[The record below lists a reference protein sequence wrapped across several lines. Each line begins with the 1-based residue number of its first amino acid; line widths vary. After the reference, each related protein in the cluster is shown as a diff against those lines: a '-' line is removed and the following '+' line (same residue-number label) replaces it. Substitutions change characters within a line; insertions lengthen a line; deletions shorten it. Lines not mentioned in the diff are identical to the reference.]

1 MAVKKLSRKSI
12 ANYWMYSW
20 WKYLALVVVC
30 VMGVDV
36 LFTTTAYRV
45 PEDKKVEVFI
55 LNGYV
60 DADRL
65 YNDLWPALLAFDAEQ
80 EEMLIQNINISSSD
94 VYAYMQFSTYVAAQ
108 QGDVCLMPTSEV
120 KKLVTDGAEYSFL
133 ELTPYIESGVIDPRD
148 IDLSAGRFR
157 SSEGIEGLYAIPADS
172 LYGLF
177 ELSNNPAD
185 SMLCI
190 LDYNGNDEASAAV
203 LGQMIE
209 FYHGEKPEIHEE
221 QTDTVQAPLF

>member
-80 EEMLIQNINISSSD
+80 EEMLIQNININSSD

-120 KKLVTDGAEYSFL
+120 KKLVTDGAEYSFR
-133 ELTPYIESGVIDPRD
+133 TGKSI
-148 IDLSAGRFR
+148 
-157 SSEGIEGLYAIPADS
+157 
-172 LYGLF
+172 
-177 ELSNNPAD
+177 
-185 SMLCI
+185 
-190 LDYNGNDEASAAV
+190 
-203 LGQMIE
+203 
-209 FYHGEKPEIHEE
+209 
-221 QTDTVQAPLF
+221 

>member
-36 LFTTTAYRV
+36 LFTMTAYRV

-80 EEMLIQNINISSSD
+80 EEMLIQN
-94 VYAYMQFSTYVAAQ
+94 
-108 QGDVCLMPTSEV
+108 
-120 KKLVTDGAEYSFL
+120 
-133 ELTPYIESGVIDPRD
+133 R
-148 IDLSAGRFR
+148 
-157 SSEGIEGLYAIPADS
+157 
-172 LYGLF
+172 
-177 ELSNNPAD
+177 
-185 SMLCI
+185 
-190 LDYNGNDEASAAV
+190 
-203 LGQMIE
+203 
-209 FYHGEKPEIHEE
+209 
-221 QTDTVQAPLF
+221 